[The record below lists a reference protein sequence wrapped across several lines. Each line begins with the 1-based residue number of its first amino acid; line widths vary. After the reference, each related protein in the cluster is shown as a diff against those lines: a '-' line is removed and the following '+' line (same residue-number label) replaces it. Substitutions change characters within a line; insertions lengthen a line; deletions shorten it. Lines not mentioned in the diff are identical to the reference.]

1 MTAALIVRAGPLA
14 LLASALACGSTPP
27 ELPPEVA
34 VTVPRG
40 GRVVIYVEAPRRNAG
55 PILKAFTEQSGIE
68 VQAFYRDVLGAQF
81 GPRLKE
87 DAAAGRVDVFW
98 GASPLTAIELQ
109 AAGLAVPFRP
119 AAARPIPSQFH
130 DPGFAWI
137 GFAINP
143 RVIIYNNSRIEKDRA
158 PGSVADMAEGP
169 YAGLGAMARID
180 HGAEA
185 FHAASLFALWGADR
199 ARTFFNRVKGNG
211 TRIVGNDA
219 EVRRL
224 VASGE
229 ALWGLVGLDEAI
241 GAKREAEPLDIL
253 FPDRMSLGAVV
264 APYVAVLLRGA
275 PNLPQ
280 AQGLFGYLF
289 SSEAAWQLGMN
300 DCALITLIP
309 DIPKPD
315 WVPRLGLFNVTRL
328 DNQAA
333 FEVFRDNAPF
343 FDAWGSGGAGPA
355 SGSPAA
361 GPGVS
366 PGTPAAGPPA
376 RPSPNP

>member
-1 MTAALIVRAGPLA
+1 MTNPSLSSVAAALIARAGSLA
-14 LLASALACGSTPP
+14 LLTALLACGPALP
-27 ELPPEVA
+27 EPPPEVG

-55 PILKAFTEQSGIE
+55 PILKTFTEQSGIE
-68 VQAFYRDVLGAQF
+68 VQAFYREALGAAF
-81 GPRLKE
+81 VPRLKE
-87 DAAAGRVDVFW
+87 DAAAGRADVFW
-98 GASPLTAIELQ
+98 GVSPLTAMEIQ

-119 AAARPIPSQFH
+119 VAARPVPSQFR
-130 DPGFAWI
+130 DPRFAWI

-143 RVIIYNNSRIEKDRA
+143 RVIIYNKGRIEKDRA
-158 PGSVADMAEGP
+158 PGSIADMADGP
-169 YAGLGAMARID
+169 YAGQGAMGRID
-180 HGAEA
+180 RGAEA
-185 FHAASLFALWGADR
+185 FHAASLFALWGPDR
-199 ARTFFNRVKGNG
+199 ARAFFNRVRGNG
-211 TRIVGNDA
+211 TRIVGSDA
-219 EVRRL
+219 EVRHL

-241 GAKREAEPLDIL
+241 GAKREAEPIDIL

-264 APYVAVLLRGA
+264 VPYVAVLLRGA
-275 PNLPQ
+275 PNPPQ

-300 DCALITLIP
+300 DAALITLIP

-343 FDAWGSGGAGPA
+343 FEAWGSGTAGPA
-355 SGSPAA
+355 PK
-361 GPGVS
+361 P
-366 PGTPAAGPPA
+366 
-376 RPSPNP
+376 